1 MIESADARTAD
12 TLHSTLA
19 TLEANGVDRFDPVRF
34 CYIQSMAKRSQQQH
48 GKVAKLLVEKTWQAL
63 QAYQSGFSEER
74 TEVKTLLDAVCAQRP
89 ALTEQMQKLLEAC
102 DFNAIRR
109 MAQQQEIAEDTYTF
123 ATLTQRLQAGA
134 NDTNELPTS
143 DAQELKSLRLFRDA
157 LQQQHAE
164 KLVSHALMDAPQSAG
179 PLNPQKLALRSLA
192 IMRDVSPAYLGHFV
206 SYVDTLFWL
215 EKLDPLT
222 PSK

>member
-1 MIESADARTAD
+1 MIDSADARTAE

-19 TLEANGVDRFDPVRF
+19 TLEANGADRFDPVRF
-34 CYIQSMAKRSQQQH
+34 CYIQSMAKRSQQQD

-63 QAYQSGFSEER
+63 QAYQSGFSDER

-89 ALTEQMQKLLEAC
+89 ALTEHMQELLEAC

-109 MAQQQEIAEDTYTF
+109 LSQQQEIAEETDTF

-143 DAQELKSLRLFRDA
+143 DAQELKSLRFFRDA
-157 LQQQHAE
+157 LQQQYAE
-164 KLVSHALMDAPQSAG
+164 KLVSHALMDAPESAG